1 MPDAV
6 EMNPTQELLAR
17 LERLQTEI
25 VEIDGLLRT
34 IIKSKV
40 GGRLIGN
47 LIETVNALESMLMVR
62 P

>member
-47 LIETVNALESMLMVR
+47 LIETVNAVEALLLVR
-62 P
+62 